1 MYLIM
6 RKDYIRL
13 SFGKT
18 SHPWVTSKSIDSE
31 IGLRNSFYKI
41 DIKIEENKID
51 QVEYIIVLALQLKYE
66 MILYME
72 ANKLN

>member
-1 MYLIM
+1 MMYLIM

-18 SHPWVTSKSIDSE
+18 SHPWVISKSSDSE
-31 IGLRNSFYKI
+31 IGLKTSFYKI
-41 DIKIEENKID
+41 DIKIEGNKID
-51 QVEYIIVLALQLKYE
+51 QVEYE